1 MDSHRLLPNIP
12 PFLTVPEMI
21 SWDHMDPYG
30 TIRFSWRKPLDR
42 ACFRLELV
50 KRARPPGFG
59 TPKTMCFISM
69 FAMNMA
75 ICEAKCSSFR
85 HI

>member
-30 TIRFSWRKPLDR
+30 TIRFSWSHWTDWTGPASDW
-42 ACFRLELV
+42 
-50 KRARPPGFG
+50 
-59 TPKTMCFISM
+59 SW
-69 FAMNMA
+69 
-75 ICEAKCSSFR
+75 
-85 HI
+85 